1 MADSWM
7 YLPSGAAAPKNDGGN
22 SQRNSLDNN
31 AAAPTTYSA
40 IQAAT
45 YRDSTSP
52 DHQQANTKAGGA
64 HLPRI
69 RRRNRQITS
78 CLECRRRKLK
88 CDKQAP
94 CSNCTRFRRDCL
106 YLAPALD
113 PQSQQKLADIKE
125 KMGALEKNLE
135 REVAAKNA
143 KAHLG
148 GGKVTKL
155 PEEVKAEMAAVELE
169 DDEDDA
175 EEDEDGLEP
184 TPLAALDQ
192 VYEETVDD
200 ELMDLG
206 VQVSVLFR
214 KTSNCLLTL
223 PLPDGQDA
231 HIRTH
236 RRLDPPETRRR
247 TKRHAAGCQGWQVS
261 TLIIPCHGRP
271 P

>member
-1 MADSWM
+1 MDSWM
-7 YLPSGAAAPKNDGGN
+7 YQPSGHNPAADHESHN
-22 SQRNSLDNN
+22 QRNSLDNN
-31 AAAPTTYSA
+31 AAQQHPQTYSA

-45 YRDSTSP
+45 YRESTPP
-52 DHQQANTKAGGA
+52 DHQHQTSGSSNSKTGA
-64 HLPRI
+64 QQLPRI

-88 CDKQAP
+88 CDKSAP

-135 REVAAKNA
+135 REVAAKGS

-148 GGKVTKL
+148 GANVARL
-155 PEEVKAEMAAVELE
+155 SAEVKAEFAAEEEVEE
-169 DDEDDA
+169 DEDEGPD
-175 EEDEDGLEP
+175 EDEDGLEP

-192 VYEETVDD
+192 VYEDTVDD

-206 VQVSVLFR
+206 VQVRSQTNLKVNPTYCISR
-214 KTSNCLLTL
+214 WARCAYRS
-223 PLPDGQDA
+223 A
-231 HIRTH
+231 
-236 RRLDPPETRRR
+236 
-247 TKRHAAGCQGWQVS
+247 
-261 TLIIPCHGRP
+261 
-271 P
+271 

>member
-7 YLPSGAAAPKNDGGN
+7 YLPSGAGNANNDGAN
-22 SQRNSLDNN
+22 SQRNSLDNA

-52 DHQQANTKAGGA
+52 EHQQASTKPGSA

-94 CSNCTRFRRDCL
+94 CTNCTRFRRDCL

-113 PQSQQKLADIKE
+113 QQSQQKLADIKE

-148 GGKVTKL
+148 GGTVTKL
-155 PEEVKAEMAAVELE
+155 PDEVKAEMAAAVEGE

-206 VQVSVLFR
+206 VQVSP
-214 KTSNCLLTL
+214 LTL
-223 PLPDGQDA
+223 A
-231 HIRTH
+231 
-236 RRLDPPETRRR
+236 
-247 TKRHAAGCQGWQVS
+247 
-261 TLIIPCHGRP
+261 
-271 P
+271 

>member
-7 YLPSGAAAPKNDGGN
+7 YLPSGAGHANNDGAN

-31 AAAPTTYSA
+31 AAAAAAPTTYSA

-52 DHQQANTKAGGA
+52 DHQQGTTKPGNAG

-94 CSNCTRFRRDCL
+94 CTNCTRFRRDCL

-125 KMGALEKNLE
+125 KMGALEQNLE

-155 PEEVKAEMAAVELE
+155 PEEVKAEMAAAVEGE
-169 DDEDDA
+169 DDDDDA

-206 VQVSVLFR
+206 GEYLSCSTHLQYGRMLTKSY
-214 KTSNCLLTL
+214 LLQSKWAKCAY
-223 PLPDGQDA
+223 PNA
-231 HIRTH
+231 
-236 RRLDPPETRRR
+236 
-247 TKRHAAGCQGWQVS
+247 
-261 TLIIPCHGRP
+261 
-271 P
+271 